1 MNPIY
6 PSLSSILPACH
17 CLLIHSKA
25 VIDVPCCLF
34 VDELIAAYPE
44 AKIILNVRD
53 ANKWLQS
60 MQKSLFTVFNW
71 RSWRILRYTD
81 PSLTGRHR
89 EHDELIW
96 RVFCGNDQ
104 GEKCRQAFINHNYYV
119 QKRVPPERLLTYE
132 VSEGWEPLCRFL
144 DVPVPHKPFPF
155 INSSDQF
162 LAAFASLWRLSL
174 RRSIRNA
181 LVVVCIST
189 FLLYGIG
196 AMF

>member
-1 MNPIY
+1 MYLNFPIAIFPTCY
-6 PSLSSILPACH
+6 YV
-17 CLLIHSKA
+17 LIYSKA

-34 VDELIAAYPE
+34 VEELIAACPK

-53 ANKWLQS
+53 ADKWLQS

-71 RSWRILRYTD
+71 QSWKILRYTD
-81 PSLTGRHR
+81 PGLTGRHR

-104 GEKCRQAFINHNYYV
+104 GQKCRQAFINHNNYV
-119 QKRVPPERLLTYE
+119 QKVVPPERILTYE
-132 VSEGWEPLCRFL
+132 VSEGWEPLCHFL
-144 DVPVPHKPFPF
+144 DIPVPIKPFPF

-174 RRSIRNA
+174 RRSLRNV
-181 LVVVCIST
+181 LVVFCISA
-189 FLLYGIG
+189 FLLYGVG
-196 AMF
+196 VMF

>member
-1 MNPIY
+1 MYMNFSITVHPARYCMLIY
-6 PSLSSILPACH
+6 
-17 CLLIHSKA
+17 SKA

-53 ANKWLQS
+53 ADKWLQS
-60 MQKSLFTVFNW
+60 MQKSLFIVFNW
-71 RSWRILRYTD
+71 QSWRILRYTD
-81 PSLTGRHR
+81 PGLTGRHR

-96 RVFCGNDQ
+96 RVFCDNDQ
-104 GEKCRQAFINHNYYV
+104 GQKCRQAFINHNDYV
-119 QKRVPPERLLTYE
+119 QKVVPPERILTYE
-132 VSEGWEPLCRFL
+132 IFEGWGPLSRFL
-144 DVPVPHKPFPF
+144 DVPVPNRPFPF

-174 RRSIRNA
+174 RRSLRNV
-181 LVVVCIST
+181 LVVFCISA

-196 AMF
+196 VMF